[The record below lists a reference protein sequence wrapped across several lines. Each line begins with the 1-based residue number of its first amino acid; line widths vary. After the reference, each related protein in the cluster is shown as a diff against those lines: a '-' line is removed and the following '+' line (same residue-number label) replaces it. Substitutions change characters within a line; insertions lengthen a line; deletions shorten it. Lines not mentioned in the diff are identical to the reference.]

1 MISDT
6 HLSSRFILPMA
17 FTRRV
22 NREDIVI
29 HLGDF
34 VSLELAEYLHSICR
48 LEAVYGNCDPPI
60 IRKRFPAKK
69 ILELSGKKIGLTHG
83 RGSRS
88 ETIHRVREEFE
99 GKVDIALFGH
109 THRSFH
115 SKPGDTVYFNPG
127 SLTQGQDADG
137 SFGLL
142 HLDEELWCET
152 IEL

>member
-1 MISDT
+1 MSNLRDTQYRIWVISDT
-6 HLSSRFILPMA
+6 HLRSRAILPRA

-34 VSLELAEYLHSICR
+34 VSLELAEYLQSICR
-48 LEAVYGNCDPPI
+48 LEAVYGNCDPPL
-60 IRKRFPAKK
+60 IRERFPVKK

-83 RGSRS
+83 RGSLS

-109 THRSFH
+109 TLS
-115 SKPGDTVYFNPG
+115 SLGILG
-127 SLTQGQDADG
+127 SVSQLRPLGIRPPE
-137 SFGLL
+137 GLL
-142 HLDEELWCET
+142 VDPR
-152 IEL
+152 